1 MTKEEM
7 RVKLLNAREEIIEVE
22 LAISRSPKSFNPVG
36 RSPKSFNPV
45 GPYRNVDAINYLIDC
60 ENALAY
66 ILNNIGNIYNAEE
79 NV

>member
-22 LAISRSPKSFNPVG
+22 LAISRSH
-36 RSPKSFNPV
+36 KSFNPV
-45 GPYRNVDAINYLIDC
+45 GPYRNMDAINHLIDC

-66 ILNNIGNIYNAEE
+66 ILNNIGKIYNAEE
-79 NV
+79 NI